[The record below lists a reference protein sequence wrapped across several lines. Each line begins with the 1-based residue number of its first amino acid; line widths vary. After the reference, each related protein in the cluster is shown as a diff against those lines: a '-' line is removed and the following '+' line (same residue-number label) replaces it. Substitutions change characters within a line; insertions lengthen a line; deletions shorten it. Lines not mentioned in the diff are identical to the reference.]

1 MDSRLEAGL
10 TPDVLEMRR
19 TIHSVTATSDESDVF
34 MVGVR
39 PTRRALTATI
49 VALALALSACAG
61 AGAICET
68 SGGTFTA
75 GTCTLSSPER
85 LATKEWCET
94 HGAVYLAGAN
104 ICAFGEGQ

>member
-1 MDSRLEAGL
+1 
-10 TPDVLEMRR
+10 MRR
-19 TIHSVTATSDESDVF
+19 TIHAVTHGVTASSE
-34 MVGVR
+34 GL
-39 PTRRALTATI
+39 ALTATI

-94 HGAVYLAGAN
+94 HGAVYLTGAN